1 MEGRRSQDS
10 DSQCERTDIAKLTQM
25 KSKVNRLKR
34 SPKAATLNPGQIRN
48 TGTKRPEKH
57 SLFCFSVLYVASNSC
72 VKAPA
77 FSINVILFNPVE
89 KYFCCGVGYFRNFVF
104 VL

>member
-1 MEGRRSQDS
+1 MEGRRSQ

-48 TGTKRPEKH
+48 TGTKPPEQH

-77 FSINVILFNPVE
+77 FSMNVILFIPVG
-89 KYFCCGVGYFRNFVF
+89 KYLAIRVV
-104 VL
+104 